1 MIADFVD
8 RGTPGTSGGI
18 AVYKARSLLYTY
30 NDSIYF
36 NNEAICPDQ
45 GVFYR
50 LGSAESDT
58 LPKVAN
64 PVRIYPNP
72 SRGLLTI
79 DLGETDESRNE
90 MKLYNMLGQ
99 VILSQSTKGNQNLI
113 DFQAKALAQGI
124 YTLQIHFPAS
134 GRTEYQ
140 KLIYA
145 P

>member
-8 RGTPGTSGGI
+8 RGIPGTSGGI
-18 AVYKARSLLYTY
+18 AVYKARSLLYNY

-50 LGSAESDT
+50 LGLAESDT

-79 DLGETDESRNE
+79 DLGEIDDSRNE

-99 VILSQSTKGNQNLI
+99 NVLSLTFVGNKTQI
-113 DFQAKALAQGI
+113 DLQAAGI
-124 YTLQIHFPAS
+124 AS
-134 GRTEYQ
+134 GLYFVEITNRTTNLHVKE
-140 KLIYA
+140 KLVYEK
-145 P
+145 

>member
-8 RGTPGTSGGI
+8 RGTPGTAGGI
-18 AVYKARSLLYTY
+18 AVYKARSLLYNY

-99 VILSQSTKGNQNLI
+99 NVLSLTFVGNKTQI
-113 DFQAKALAQGI
+113 DLQAAGI
-124 YTLQIHFPAS
+124 AS
-134 GRTEYQ
+134 GLYFVEITNRTTNLHVKE
-140 KLIYA
+140 KLVYEK
-145 P
+145 